1 MNVDEEA
8 ASSGSLPSEF
18 AKYRTI
24 IDNAIL
30 AELGRRRDSAYFE
43 PLRQAVKRGKRIRPT
58 LLVLSFESVNRGG
71 SDPYPA
77 AVAVELAHL
86 ESLIHDDIIDRDFQR
101 RGTPVFHAVYGHE
114 MALLSADFILSMILD
129 MATRYEDPRVGRTLA
144 WATSSMCEGELE
156 ELRAYKNKK
165 TVSVQ
170 EYNSIVLKKT
180 ASLFEASAAIGAVVG
195 GAQEDEVR
203 ALSNYARLLG
213 IAYQVQDDIADLGK
227 GGVVE
232 NLSIPYA
239 RLSRVGFLREMS
251 VSNIHE
257 AKESLRELRPS
268 GAKNLLIKLADLIIS
283 PRVDSSQP

>member
-8 ASSGSLPSEF
+8 ICSGSLPSEF
-18 AKYRTI
+18 ADYRTR

-30 AELGRRRDSAYFE
+30 TELSRSIGSVYFE
-43 PLRQAVKRGKRIRPT
+43 PLKQAVKGGKRIRPT
-58 LLVLSFESVNRGG
+58 LLVLSFECVNRGR

-101 RGTPVFHAVYGHE
+101 RGTTVFHALYGHE
-114 MALLSADFILSMILD
+114 MALLSADFILSMILGI
-129 MATRYEDPRVGRTLA
+129 AARQEDPRVGRILA

-156 ELRAYKNKK
+156 ELNVYKSKK

-170 EYNSIVLKKT
+170 EYIRIVLKKT
-180 ASLFEASAAIGAVVG
+180 ASLFEASATIGAVVG
-195 GAQEDEVR
+195 GAQKDEVR
-203 ALSNYARLLG
+203 ALSNYARQLG

-239 RLSRVGFLREMS
+239 RLGRARFLREIS
-251 VSNIHE
+251 VSHIHE
-257 AKESLRELRPS
+257 AKESLRELRTS
-268 GAKNLLIKLADLIIS
+268 GAKNLLVKLADLIIP
-283 PRVDSSQP
+283 PRVDSS